1 MTGLP
6 SLLES
11 DSARMNNPRDT
22 QDQTGWDLP
31 DLVTRGGL
39 TPREPVPPVRITALT
54 DDSREVVAGGCF
66 VAVRGTGFDGHR
78 FIDAAAVAGA
88 VAVVTDQDVELPRGM
103 VEVRVA
109 DSREALARL
118 AAVFHGVSGQT
129 AASPCLIGITGTNGK
144 TTVSWLLRSILRA
157 AGQKAALFGT
167 VEYDLVSRRLSAPLT
182 TPSPL
187 TLARHLAEAR
197 DAGATHAVIEV
208 SSHAL
213 DQRRCDGL
221 TFAAGVFTNLSGD
234 HLDYHGTMEAYAA
247 AKCRLFELLSPDGS
261 AVVNADDAVGASLL
275 DRLDSRR
282 ISFGLDGGEA
292 DVSASILEM
301 GVRGTRIALRGCSF
315 EATFSLPLIGQHNV
329 HNALAAAATAE
340 AIGIAPDAIRDGLEG
355 VTDVPGRLQ
364 RVEPVGWPFSVLVDY
379 AHTDAALANVLAAV
393 RPVTKGRLICVFG
406 CGGDR
411 DRSKRPRMAAAVG
424 RVADLAVVT
433 SDNPRSETPE
443 RIIDEIM
450 PGFDAASNCVVER
463 QADRRRAIETAIAM
477 AAPGDAVL
485 IAGKGHED
493 YQLVGDDVLAFDDAE
508 EARRCLA
515 NAVAREEVA

>member
-1 MTGLP
+1 MP

-11 DSARMNNPRDT
+11 DFARMSNPTDT
-22 QDQTGWDLP
+22 QNQAGWDLP
-31 DLVTRGGL
+31 DLVTRARL
-39 TPREPVPPVRITALT
+39 TPREPVRSVRVTALT
-54 DDSREVVAGGCF
+54 DDSREVVAGACF
-66 VAVRGTGFDGHR
+66 VAVQGTGIDGHR
-78 FIDAAAVAGA
+78 FVDAAVRGGA
-88 VAVVTDQDVELPRGM
+88 VAVVVDQDVALPACV
-103 VEVRVA
+103 VEVRVS

-129 AASPCLIGITGTNGK
+129 AASLCLVGITGTNGK

-157 AGQKAALFGT
+157 AGHKVALFGT
-167 VEYDLVSRRLSAPLT
+167 VEYDLVSRRLAAPLT
-182 TPSPL
+182 TPGPL
-187 TLARHLAEAR
+187 TLARHLAETR
-197 DAGATHAVIEV
+197 RAGATHAVLEV

-221 TFAAGVFTNLSGD
+221 AFSAGVFTNLSGD
-234 HLDYHGTMEAYAA
+234 HLDYHGTMEAYAD
-247 AKCRLFELLSPDGS
+247 AKCRLFELLSPEGS

-275 DRLDSRR
+275 DRLDRR
-282 ISFGLDGGEA
+282 PISFGLDGGGA

-301 GVRGTRIALRGCSF
+301 GARGTRLTLRGRFF
-315 EATFSLPLIGQHNV
+315 EVSVRLPLIGRHNV

-364 RVEPVGWPFSVLVDY
+364 RVEPEGWPFSVLVDY

-393 RPVTKGRLICVFG
+393 RPVTTGRLICVFG

-424 RVADLAVVT
+424 QVADLAVVT
-433 SDNPRSETPE
+433 SDNPRSEPPD

-450 PGFDAASNCVVER
+450 PGFADASSCVVAR
-463 QADRRRAIETAIAM
+463 QADRRRAIEAAIAM
-477 AAPGDAVL
+477 AAPGDTVL

-493 YQLVGDDVLAFDDAE
+493 YQLVGDAVLAFDDAA

-515 NAVAREEVA
+515 KVVAREEVA